1 MSLSAQGSILVT
13 IDNFVRTESD
23 FYLSNALK
31 DARGLGRFAHHCEL
45 MPVERRVVV
54 RPNRKYVLF
63 PDGDRSRRRIGD
75 HHAAD
80 AGKRYSAMQ
89 VINEDQWVV
98 AMSNTARE
106 STP

>member
-1 MSLSAQGSILVT
+1 VIDLDVGPVT
-13 IDNFVRTESD
+13 I
-23 FYLSNALK
+23 AL
-31 DARGLGRFAHHCEL
+31 
-45 MPVERRVVV
+45 
-54 RPNRKYVLF
+54 
-63 PDGDRSRRRIGD
+63 
-75 HHAAD
+75 AD